1 MRRKLTFII
10 STIALLFSLA
20 LLFIQT
26 DKAVSEYY
34 RTVISNTVQER
45 VNSRIYNCCS
55 SQSVLFNDVCEY
67 NYAGGGGIASIVINS
82 FALNSLRL
90 ELQGC
95 ILNEL
100 SALEAE
106 AFYMPV
112 GNISNI
118 KLLSGTGPRIK
129 IKIVPLA
136 TVSCDTINNLSSV
149 GINQTLHSVSLDFTV
164 RYNGAPPFASNVYE
178 AKFSVTICE
187 ALIIGEVP
195 NVYFS

>member
-1 MRRKLTFII
+1 M
-10 STIALLFSLA
+10 IALLFSFV

-26 DKAVSEYY
+26 DKAVCAYY

-45 VNSRIYNCCS
+45 INGRIYSCCS
-55 SQSVLFNDVCEY
+55 SQSALFNKVCDY
-67 NYAGGGGIASIVINS
+67 SYAEGGEIASISINS

-100 SALEAE
+100 SALETE

-118 KLLSGTGPRIK
+118 KLLSGTGPKIK

-136 TVSCDTINNLSSV
+136 TVSCDTINNFSSV
-149 GINQTLHSVSLDFTV
+149 GINQTLHSVSLAFTV
-164 RYNGAPPFASNVYE
+164 RYSGAPPFASNEYE
-178 AKFSVTICE
+178 AKFTVTICE
-187 ALIIGEVP
+187 TLVIGEVP